1 MASPDAGRPSHLR
14 EICIDRTFFCMKTTL
29 NFDDRLIRD
38 AKSEAAAR
46 GETLTSLIEQAL
58 RAFLRRPAG
67 RKTPFRLTLLT
78 KSGQP
83 VAGINWDDRDS
94 ICGRI
99 EET

>member
-1 MASPDAGRPSHLR
+1 
-14 EICIDRTFFCMKTTL
+14 MKTTL

-94 ICGRI
+94 IYDRM
-99 EET
+99 EES